1 MSKKIFY
8 AIMAVSMTIL
18 LASLLIVSSFLYGYY
33 NNKQLELLGE
43 ELALVKAGVEGE
55 GEGYL
60 ERLSSERF
68 RLTLVSS
75 NGKVIYDSSIEASKM
90 ENHLDREE
98 ISEAIAT
105 GHGSSARYSSTLTE
119 RTFYEAVTL
128 DGGNILRIATTQ
140 ATIGA
145 LLVGISPAICAMI
158 LFALITSI
166 LLSQKMAKSIV
177 KPLEELDLEHPEHND
192 TYEELTPVLSKLK
205 VQRKQIE
212 RQIAQLCK
220 NAEEFKQITSSMR
233 EGLVLLDKNACILSI
248 NPAAEALFGA
258 NDSIIG
264 RDLLTLDR
272 SREMRDGVKIALAGT
287 HAEFEK
293 QMGGAEYRFMITPTV
308 AGGEICGVV
317 ILCIDITEAALAE
330 RSRREFTANVSHE
343 LKTPLQGIIGSA
355 DLLESG
361 LAKPEDTGRFIANI
375 KKEAER
381 LLSLINDIIRLSR
394 LDENADIPLE
404 PTDPYS
410 LALEVVSALIPEA
423 QKRNVSIRAF
433 GSGFTLYGSK
443 SYIYEL
449 IYNLCDNA
457 VRYNISGGS
466 VKLELSHDDTQA
478 TIRVSDTGI
487 GIPKEHQARIFER
500 FYRVD
505 KSHSKQT
512 GGTGLGLSIVK
523 HIVLF
528 HKGSIKLDSAPEHGT
543 VITVTLPLEPRT
555 A

>member
-8 AIMAVSMTIL
+8 AIMSVSMTIL
-18 LASLLIVSSFLYGYY
+18 LASLLIVSSFLYDYY
-33 NNKQLELLGE
+33 NDKQLELLGE
-43 ELALVKAGVEGE
+43 ELALVKAGVDGDGE
-55 GEGYL
+55 SYL
-60 ERLSSERF
+60 ERLSSARF
-68 RLTLVSS
+68 RLTLVSQD
-75 NGKVIYDSSIEASKM
+75 GKVIYDSSIDASQM

-98 ISEAIAT
+98 IREAIAT

-119 RTFYEAVTL
+119 RTLYEAVMLENGT
-128 DGGNILRIATTQ
+128 ILRIATTQ

-158 LFALITSI
+158 LFALITSM
-166 LLSQKMAKSIV
+166 LLSQRMAKSIV
-177 KPLEELDLEHPEHND
+177 KPLEKLDLEHPECND
-192 TYEELTPVLSKLK
+192 TYEELAPVLLKLK
-205 VQRKQIE
+205 GQHKQIE

-220 NAEEFKQITSSMR
+220 NAEEFKQVTASMR

-248 NPAAEALFGA
+248 NPAAQTLFGA

-264 RDLLTLDR
+264 CDLLTLDR
-272 SREMRDGVKIALAGT
+272 TREMRDGVKTALEGT
-287 HAEFEK
+287 HSEFEK
-293 QMGGAEYRFMITPTV
+293 MMDCGEYRFMITPTL
-308 AGGEICGVV
+308 ANGEICGVV

-361 LAKPEDTGRFIANI
+361 LAKPEDTGRFIDNI

-404 PTDPYS
+404 PTDPYA
-410 LALEVVSALIPEA
+410 LALEVVSALTPEA
-423 QKRNVSIRAF
+423 QKRNVSIRAL
-433 GSGFTLYGSK
+433 GSSFTLYGSK

-457 VRYNISGGS
+457 IRYNVSGGN
-466 VKLELSHDDTQA
+466 VQLELSHDNDKA

-487 GIPKEHQARIFER
+487 GIPTEHQARIFER

-523 HIVLF
+523 HIVMF
-528 HKGSIKLDSAPEHGT
+528 HHGSIKLDSTPEHGT
-543 VITVTLPLEPRT
+543 IITVTLPLDQHT
-555 A
+555 K